1 MNNKNIIKIRCQ
13 SFVRQPASGEAGGGG
28 GGGWRVCFINAHTG

>member
-28 GGGWRVCFINAHTG
+28 GVASMFY